1 VNPVETELAR
11 LSIGLISEPKV
22 AVTRTFLA
30 EVLAKLVELKAEAAA
45 RKTCDCCEER
55 PAYQI
60 PERDDGAHAP
70 RIFASIARFNA
81 VGAPQ

>member
-1 VNPVETELAR
+1 MNIEQELSR

-30 EVLAKLVELKAEAAA
+30 AVLAKLVELKAEANA
-45 RKTCDCCEER
+45 RKLCDCCEQI
-55 PAYQI
+55 PVFQI

-70 RIFASIARFNA
+70 RMFAAIARFNA
-81 VGAPQ
+81 VGEV